1 MPKQIV
7 KSSYSAKI
15 SRKGVALFIVLG
27 TIIIVL
33 TFATVI
39 LSIIA
44 SQARL
49 THHQVS
55 RIQAYYA
62 GMAGVNYA
70 TEMLRLGP
78 TKGGWDPAVARSN
91 EPLSDPDFPISIL
104 QPITITITPTGGNNC
119 RIDVTTTYTYTPT
132 SP

>member
-62 GMAGVNYA
+62 SMAGVNYA
-70 TEMLRLGP
+70 TEMLRNG
-78 TKGGWDPAVARSN
+78 TWSPAVARS

-104 QPITITITPTGGNNC
+104 QPITITIIPTGINNC
-119 RIDVTTTYTYTPT
+119 RIDVTTTYTYI